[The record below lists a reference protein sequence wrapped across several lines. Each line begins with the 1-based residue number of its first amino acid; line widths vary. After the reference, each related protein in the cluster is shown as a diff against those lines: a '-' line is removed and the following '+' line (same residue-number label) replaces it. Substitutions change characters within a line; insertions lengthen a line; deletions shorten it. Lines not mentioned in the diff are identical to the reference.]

1 MNIQSICRG
10 AAHFGLIGALWL
22 FVDGT
27 AIAQDAVAGKKAFAQ
42 CSVCHSTDGTNGV
55 GPTLQGIVDSKAGEV
70 PGFRFSRA
78 MKASNIMWDDKSLDA
93 YLVDPQKT
101 IPGNVMPFSGLAD
114 ATERADLIAYLKT
127 LK

>member
-1 MNIQSICRG
+1 MNMQRIWRG
-10 AAHFGLIGALWL
+10 VAHLALIGVLGLLLGGA
-22 FVDGT
+22 

-55 GPTLQGIVDSKAGEV
+55 GPTLQGIVGSKAGEV

-93 YLVDPQKT
+93 YLADPQKT

-114 ATERADLIAYLKT
+114 AKERADLIAYLKT